1 MSERKIPNNQ
11 SRENKKEKNQ
21 LGKYAKLLLI
31 GYIIMIGIS
40 FLIKFIFDI
49 NHYYSLD
56 DSVYSTLLAVS
67 ASIFGFYLATLS
79 ILINSETIRES
90 EDAKEHQS
98 LLAVAH
104 IFSITII
111 NQFFIFTVSLLSY
124 IDVIAYSTF
133 IDVFWSVL
141 FLVAII
147 FNLFTSFIFIS
158 YILRILNTRLDNAI
172 DQTEERIEEE
182 TKIFH
187 SGKSGK

>member
-1 MSERKIPNNQ
+1 MQKKQ
-11 SRENKKEKNQ
+11 SGENKKEKNQ
-21 LGKYAKLLLI
+21 SGKYLILLLI

-40 FLIKFIFDI
+40 YLIKLIFEI
-49 NHYYSLD
+49 NHYYTLD
-56 DSVYSTLLAVS
+56 DAVYSTLLAVS

-111 NQFFIFTVSLLSY
+111 NQFFIFAVSLLSY
-124 IDVIAYSTF
+124 IDVIAYLTI
-133 IDVFWSVL
+133 IDALWGVL

-147 FNLFTSFIFIS
+147 FNLFTLFIFIS
-158 YILRILNTRLDNAI
+158 YILRILNTRLDNAR
-172 DQTEERIEEE
+172 DQTEERIEEDLDN
-182 TKIFH
+182 FY
-187 SGKSGK
+187 SGE